1 MTLGEPKDLPSPDMY
16 GFSSNVDD
24 GWLVSLFLRV
34 AAVATALTAL
44 LVFSSERGLRPPVG
58 HENGSSNPVS
68 PAQRASSPAKR
79 ILTVETI
86 ASSTETDSHKSQ
98 LVSFSAK
105 DVPSTGQEDLLCHK
119 QTRRPP
125 PGDPVLPDPPHVVVR
140 GEHHCESFRSRSL
153 RFVEILMP
161 VSLPTSVQRGAGERG
176 TGRVLRERGGAE
188 KHPRDRAQA

>member
-1 MTLGEPKDLPSPDMY
+1 MTVGWCHCFFGSPPRRCNRLDCQICWFFPAS
-16 GFSSNVDD
+16 G
-24 GWLVSLFLRV
+24 
-34 AAVATALTAL
+34 A
-44 LVFSSERGLRPPVG
+44 RGPRSGTKTGP
-58 HENGSSNPVS
+58 SNPVCHPPS
-68 PAQRASSPAKR
+68 AQRRLNESSWGEDHRQKAH
-79 ILTVETI
+79 
-86 ASSTETDSHKSQ
+86 STYRDSHKSQ

-125 PGDPVLPDPPHVVVR
+125 PGDPVLPDPPHVVLR

-176 TGRVLRERGGAE
+176 TGRVLRERGRAE
-188 KHPRDRAQA
+188 KHP